1 MACSLVAPNF
11 RSDDVQD
18 GPVQIDQ
25 EDARQ
30 GKRGTKVSFVLAI
43 SLALAVIIGII
54 LYAKVF

>member
-1 MACSLVAPNF
+1 
-11 RSDDVQD
+11 VQD

-43 SLALAVIIGII
+43 SLALAVIVGIV